1 MKRFTSLTAAVFTA
15 AFLAAATSVS
25 AQDSNVDQRTYL
37 TFSGPV
43 QMPGITLPA
52 GKYVF
57 KLAPTALHNVMQVF
71 DGEEKHI
78 VGQWFFVPVERTNEE
93 QSKADGK
100 PVVMFRE
107 MPEGMTPAVH
117 YFFYPTDLRGKEF
130 IYPKDQA
137 LKIAAAT
144 HETVLATDSDA
155 AKGGEAHVFRVEPS
169 GTESQYDQNAKASN
183 TVSNPEPFS
192 QEPSKA
198 DGKPVVMFREMP
210 EGITPAVHYFFYPT
224 DLRGKEFIYPKAQ
237 ALKIAAAT
245 HETVLA
251 TDTDVEKGGEAHV
264 FRVEPSGT
272 ESQYDQN
279 AKASNT
285 VSNPEPFS
293 QEPSKAESST
303 TPSTASLNSQSD
315 LNNSPASGP
324 PAPARQAV
332 GTAGQNPAPAP
343 ASRQQA
349 SNELPKTASPYGLIG
364 LLGLLSLAGGFGLRL
379 ARSTY

>member
-43 QMPGITLPA
+43 QMPGVTLPA

-78 VGQWFFVPVERTNEE
+78 IGQWFFVPVERTTEE
-93 QSKADGK
+93 QARADGK

-107 MPEGMTPAVH
+107 MPEGVSPAVH
-117 YFFYPTDLRGKEF
+117 YFYYPTDLRGKEF
-130 IYPKDQA
+130 IYPKEQA

-144 HETVLATDSDA
+144 HETVLATDTEVG
-155 AKGGEAHVFRVEPS
+155 KGEAHVFKVEPN

-192 QEPSKA
+192 QEPS
-198 DGKPVVMFREMP
+198 R
-210 EGITPAVHYFFYPT
+210 T
-224 DLRGKEFIYPKAQ
+224 
-237 ALKIAAAT
+237 
-245 HETVLA
+245 
-251 TDTDVEKGGEAHV
+251 
-264 FRVEPSGT
+264 EPST
-272 ESQYDQN
+272 
-279 AKASNT
+279 
-285 VSNPEPFS
+285 P
-293 QEPSKAESST
+293 
-303 TPSTASLNSQSD
+303 PSTASLNSQSD

-332 GTAGQNPAPAP
+332 GTSGQNSAPAPAP
-343 ASRQQA
+343 RQQA
-349 SNELPKTASPYGLIG
+349 SNELPKTASPYALIG
-364 LLGLLSLAGGFGLRL
+364 LLGLLSLAAGFGLRL
-379 ARSTY
+379 ARNTD

>member
-15 AFLAAATSVS
+15 AFLAAASSVS

-43 QMPGITLPA
+43 QMPGTTLPA
-52 GKYVF
+52 GKYLF
-57 KLAPTALHNVMQVF
+57 KLAPTALRNVMQVF

-78 VGQWFFVPVERTNEE
+78 IGQWFFVPVERTTEE
-93 QSKADGK
+93 QSRADGK

-107 MPEGMTPAVH
+107 MPEAVTPAVH
-117 YFFYPTDLRGKEF
+117 YFYYPTDLRGKEF
-130 IYPKDQA
+130 IYPKD
-137 LKIAAAT
+137 
-144 HETVLATDSDA
+144 
-155 AKGGEAHVFRVEPS
+155 
-169 GTESQYDQNAKASN
+169 
-183 TVSNPEPFS
+183 
-192 QEPSKA
+192 
-198 DGKPVVMFREMP
+198 
-210 EGITPAVHYFFYPT
+210 
-224 DLRGKEFIYPKAQ
+224 Q

-264 FRVEPSGT
+264 FRVEPSGA

-279 AKASNT
+279 ATASNT
-285 VSNPEPFS
+285 NTDAA
-293 QEPSKAESST
+293 PSPAPSESASAS
-303 TPSTASLNSQSD
+303 STASLNSQSD

-324 PAPARQAV
+324 PSTAANNRPSSADNQVTGTSGSYSQTENNAP
-332 GTAGQNPAPAP
+332 
-343 ASRQQA
+343 RQQA
-349 SNELPKTASPYGLIG
+349 RSELPKTASPYALIG